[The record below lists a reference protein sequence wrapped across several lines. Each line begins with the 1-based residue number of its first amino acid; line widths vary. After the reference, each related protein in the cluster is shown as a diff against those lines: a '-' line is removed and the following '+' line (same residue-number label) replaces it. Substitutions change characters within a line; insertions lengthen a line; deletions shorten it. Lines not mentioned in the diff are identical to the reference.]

1 LTGATTCS
9 ARRTRPFSPN
19 FPCSP
24 AASPSTT
31 PRRSARLRRVRGR
44 DDPARPLAPGERHRR
59 RDAGSALFPAGV
71 AARVRR
77 RKNSAT
83 PPTPSSKRSPSAT
96 PATSSPAPRPNSPAP
111 HRGEADALRR
121 LDINSPNL
129 RAAAAWAEN
138 ADPALHARLSLALG
152 RLLQRRGFQSEAVAP
167 IEAGIA
173 AANTAADATL
183 LARLLTERAGL
194 HLDLAQPADARARA
208 ADALTLFQQHGN
220 AAGEADA
227 ENLLG
232 QAALDEKRYDD
243 ARAHFARALHLRE
256 TLGSRVEAAI
266 VRNNLGLVEYFDP
279 NGDRAR
285 AVEHLTEALRVRRAA
300 GDRRGVAAALNNL
313 GNLAFARQDW
323 AEAERAFAETLENER
338 ALRHPFGVA
347 RALNNLGEVA
357 EERGEYP
364 KAARLYVAAEHLFR
378 EVKHDYAAYSAE
390 RLAALSARAGLT
402 DAQIAALRAVLHNK
416 PLDTVGS
423 WATADEE
430 PDAIL

>member
-1 LTGATTCS
+1 MIARLSERFRLLQSRAPDLPPRQRALRAAIDWSHDLLGDEDKALFAQLSVFAGGFTLDDAEAVCEAFDVFEGVMTLRGHSLLGSDTDAATQE
-9 ARRTRPFSPN
+9 ARFSLMESLREYAGEKLRDAPDAEQQALAERHARH
-19 FPCSP
+19 FL
-24 AASPSTT
+24 ARAEAEL
-31 PRRSARLRRVRGR
+31 ARLRT
-44 DDPARPLAPGERHRR
+44 E
-59 RDAGSALFPAGV
+59 
-71 AARVRR
+71 
-77 RKNSAT
+77 
-83 PPTPSSKRSPSAT
+83 
-96 PATSSPAPRPNSPAP
+96 
-111 HRGEADALRR
+111 GEADALRR
-121 LDINSPNL
+121 LDTNSPNL
-129 RAAAAWAEN
+129 RGAAAWAEN
-138 ADPALHARLSLALG
+138 TDPASARPPQPRPGPPAPAARLPERG
-152 RLLQRRGFQSEAVAP
+152 RRP

-173 AANTAADATL
+173 AANTAADATF

-208 ADALTLFQQHGN
+208 ADALALFQQHGN

-243 ARAHFARALHLRE
+243 ARAHFARALELRE
-256 TLGSRVEAAI
+256 SLNSRVEAAI

-279 NGDRAR
+279 NGDRDR

-323 AEAERAFAETLENER
+323 AEAERTFAETLENER

-364 KAARLYVAAEHLFR
+364 RAARLYIAAEHLFR
-378 EVKHDYAAYSAE
+378 EVKHGLRHLLGGTARRPFRPR
-390 RLAALSARAGLT
+390 RL
-402 DAQIAALRAVLHNK
+402 D
-416 PLDTVGS
+416 
-423 WATADEE
+423 
-430 PDAIL
+430 